1 MPHEEPQY
9 PKDWLRVAEKD
20 LGRVSSLLAIS
31 DPQAAGFF
39 LQQAVE
45 KFLKAFLLS
54 KGWILQRTHDL
65 EALLNHGLAYLPSL
79 ETYRAACQKISGFY
93 VVDRYPPFTEVG
105 LTEEDVRTSL
115 NQAEGLIAALRG
127 AMAPE

>member
-1 MPHEEPQY
+1 MPHEGPQY

-65 EALLNHGLAYLPSL
+65 EALLNPHWPICHLWKHTGLP
-79 ETYRAACQKISGFY
+79 
-93 VVDRYPPFTEVG
+93 
-105 LTEEDVRTSL
+105 VRRFPVSTSL
-115 NQAEGLIAALRG
+115 IGPRRLPRWG
-127 AMAPE
+127 